1 MQKIWEKRP
10 LAYLKRAI
18 RKMALLNLSNAY
30 LGFGDHPLLDHTEL
44 HIEPNERVC
53 LVGRNGAGKSTLMKV
68 LAGEIQLDDG
78 KLTLEKDI
86 VVTRLEQDPPRHVQE
101 SVFDYVAEGIA
112 HLSDL
117 LKQYHHI
124 SQQMQTDY
132 SDELLTKLS
141 HIQAQLEHNN
151 GWQFENRIQD
161 TLKLLELD
169 PDKKLCELSGGWVR
183 RAALARALV
192 ADPDILLLDE
202 PTNHL
207 DVEAIT
213 WLEDLLLNFKGS
225 IIFISHDRS
234 FIRKMATRIVDLDR
248 GKLVSYPSNYDL
260 YLETK
265 AEDLRV
271 EELQNALF
279 DKKLAQEEV
288 WIRQGIKA
296 RRTRNEGRVRALKK
310 LREERR
316 NRREVQGSAKIQIDQ
331 STRSGK
337 IVFDIENA
345 SYEVAGKTLLKNFSA
360 TIQRGDKIALVGA
373 NGCGKTTFIKLLL
386 GELQPTSGTIHCGT
400 KLEVAYFDQYRAE
413 LDLEKT
419 VMDNV
424 ADGKQDIEVNGVK
437 RHVLGYLQDFLFPP
451 KRAMTPVKALSG
463 GERNRLLLAKLLL
476 KPNNLLILDEPT
488 NDLDVETLELLEELL
503 TDYQG
508 TLIIVSHDRQFIDN
522 TVEECFFFEG
532 DGVVN
537 KYIGGYFDAK
547 QQQIQYH
554 ASLAAHSQNVKKN
567 EPLAIEPVKA
577 EKPKAEQKKVKLS
590 YKEQRELEALP
601 AQMEAL
607 EAEMEAL
614 QTEVNS
620 ADFFSKEASY
630 TQAQLQ
636 KLAEAEM
643 ALEQAFERWE
653 HLENI
658 KNGNL

>member
-1 MQKIWEKRP
+1 
-10 LAYLKRAI
+10 
-18 RKMALLNLSNAY
+18 MALLNLSNAY

-44 HIEPNERVC
+44 HIEPGERVC

-68 LAGEIQLDDG
+68 LAGEVQLDDG
-78 KLTLEKDI
+78 KLIFEKDI
-86 VVTRLEQDPPRHVQE
+86 VVTRLEQDPPRHIQDT
-101 SVFDYVAEGIA
+101 VFDYVAEGIA

-132 SDELLTKLS
+132 SDDLLSKLS
-141 HIQAQLEHNN
+141 QVQTQLEHNN

-169 PDKKLCELSGGWVR
+169 PDKRLCELSGGWVR

-248 GKLVSYPSNYDL
+248 GKLVSYPSNYDV

-271 EELQNALF
+271 EALQNELF

-296 RRTRNEGRVRALKK
+296 RRTRNEGRVRALKA

-316 NRREVQGSAKIQIDQ
+316 NRREVQGTAKIQIDQ
-331 STRSGK
+331 TARSGK
-337 IVFDIENA
+337 IVFEVENA
-345 SYEVAGKTLLKNFSA
+345 SYEIEGKTLLKNFTT
-360 TIQRGDKIALVGA
+360 TIQRGDKIALVGT

-386 GELQPTSGTIHCGT
+386 GELQPTSGSIRCGT
-400 KLEVAYFDQYRAE
+400 KLEVAYFDQYRAD

-424 ADGKQDIEVNGVK
+424 ADGKQDVEVNGVK

-503 TDYQG
+503 ADYQG
-508 TLIIVSHDRQFIDN
+508 TLLIVSHDRQFIDN
-522 TVEECFFFEG
+522 TVTECYFFEG
-532 DGVVN
+532 NGVLN
-537 KYIGGYFDAK
+537 KYVGGYFDAK
-547 QQQIQYH
+547 QQQENYH
-554 ASLAAHSQNVKKN
+554 ATIAQNQPNKRSNSAENLQKTEEKQPLVEKS
-567 EPLAIEPVKA
+567 EPA
-577 EKPKAEQKKVKLS
+577 KKVKLS
-590 YKEQRELEALP
+590 YKEQRELDELP
-601 AQMEAL
+601 AKMEAL
-607 EAEMEAL
+607 EAEMESL
-614 QTEVNS
+614 QAEVNS
-620 ADFFSKEASY
+620 ADFFSKDPSY

-636 KLAEAEM
+636 KLADAEM
-643 ALEQAFERWE
+643 ALEAAFERWE
-653 HLENI
+653 VLENI
-658 KNGNL
+658 KNGNS

>member
-620 ADFFSKEASY
+620 TDFFSKEASY

-653 HLENI
+653 QLENI

>member
-86 VVTRLEQDPPRHVQE
+86 VITRLEQDPPRHVQE

-151 GWQFENRIQD
+151 AWQFENRIQD